1 MIFDFCNAAGLTD
14 DEVKFLN
21 IGPAWHGRR
30 LHYVQTLRDEPL
42 GVILAMQATQEGQQP
57 ALNKEITIPSLTK
70 HYGFTAESPEIAFFV
85 EHAEADEEHSARQM
99 ALCEKYIDSRSV
111 ADRALE
117 ICEEACML
125 RWESVTEIYR
135 AHVLKEERLLPPG
148 MAV

>member
-1 MIFDFCNAAGLTD
+1 
-14 DEVKFLN
+14 
-21 IGPAWHGRR
+21 
-30 LHYVQTLRDEPL
+30 
-42 GVILAMQATQEGQQP
+42 
-57 ALNKEITIPSLTK
+57 
-70 HYGFTAESPEIAFFV
+70 
-85 EHAEADEEHSARQM
+85 M

-148 MAV
+148 MAA